1 MKKLFYT
8 FIAALVMISG
18 CSNGGVTNLK
28 GRTFVLD
35 GQDISITFDA
45 AENKFYGKAV
55 NNYFGV
61 QSIDKHN
68 IKMELQGSTM
78 MMGPSDKMVAE
89 TKYFNDLNG
98 VTSYTVHGNVLTL
111 KGDGIEIRYLENK

>member
-8 FIAALVMISG
+8 FIASLVISG
-18 CSNGGVTNLK
+18 CSNADVANFK
-28 GRTFVLD
+28 GRTFVLE
-35 GQDISITFDA
+35 GKEISITFDA

-61 QSIDKHN
+61 YSIDKNN

-98 VTSYTVHGNVLTL
+98 VTSYTLQGDVLTL
-111 KGDGIEIRYLENK
+111 KSNGVDLRYLENK

>member
-8 FIAALVMISG
+8 FIAALVISG
-18 CSNGGVTNLK
+18 CSNGDVTNLK
-28 GRTFVLD
+28 CRTFVLD

-61 QSIDKHN
+61 YSIDKHN

-98 VTSYTVHGNVLTL
+98 VTSYTVQGDVLTL
-111 KGDGIEIRYLENK
+111 KSNGVDLRYLENK